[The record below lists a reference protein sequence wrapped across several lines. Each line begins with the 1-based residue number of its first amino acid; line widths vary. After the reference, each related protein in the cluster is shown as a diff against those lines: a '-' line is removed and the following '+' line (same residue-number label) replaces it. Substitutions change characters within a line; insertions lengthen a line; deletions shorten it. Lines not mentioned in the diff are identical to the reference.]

1 MFGDK
6 EDLDSIHS
14 TFNEIILD
22 WMTDRETKTLLTL
35 GDKGNNCQM
44 EQTVLN
50 LIGQCSDTKSVFI

>member
-6 EDLDSIHS
+6 EDPDSIHS
-14 TFNEIILD
+14 IFNEIILD
-22 WMTDRETKTLLTL
+22 WMTDRETETLLTL